1 MWTGL
6 AAALVASVFFGSVF
20 VPIKKVYAGDGFT
33 AQLFV
38 GVGVYTVG
46 IIVHATQGFP
56 GFYPFAMLGGFVWAF
71 ANAFA
76 MQIINRLGM
85 GLTNLTWNTIS
96 CTTGWA
102 TSRFGLLGLTA
113 AIPASLG
120 LNYLGVAVLIAGG
133 VMYSFVK
140 NNAQRRPGREGRI
153 EGGEVRLMLRTPE
166 LKFMSLKTWKT
177 KRKNSKEENDTT
189 IEDIPQL
196 ERVLSFISAMV
207 SGLFYGTMWLPVNY
221 MMANPDKFPDTP
233 KEPLPYIFSFGC
245 GVLSTTTVVFIVYAI
260 AKRNHPWVSGETA
273 IPAFSTGVVFGCAM
287 TAFVVAIDK
296 LDAAIA
302 YPICQM
308 APGLAISL
316 WSVLYYKEISG
327 RRNLLILAAA
337 YCLTVAGVA
346 LVTISREI
354 HVF

>member
-120 LNYLGVAVLIAGG
+120 LNYLGVAVLIAG
-133 VMYSFVK
+133 
-140 NNAQRRPGREGRI
+140 
-153 EGGEVRLMLRTPE
+153 
-166 LKFMSLKTWKT
+166 
-177 KRKNSKEENDTT
+177 
-189 IEDIPQL
+189 
-196 ERVLSFISAMV
+196 
-207 SGLFYGTMWLPVNY
+207 
-221 MMANPDKFPDTP
+221 
-233 KEPLPYIFSFGC
+233 
-245 GVLSTTTVVFIVYAI
+245 
-260 AKRNHPWVSGETA
+260 
-273 IPAFSTGVVFGCAM
+273 
-287 TAFVVAIDK
+287 
-296 LDAAIA
+296 
-302 YPICQM
+302 
-308 APGLAISL
+308 
-316 WSVLYYKEISG
+316 
-327 RRNLLILAAA
+327 
-337 YCLTVAGVA
+337 
-346 LVTISREI
+346 
-354 HVF
+354 